1 MKDNTNESN
10 NSIYRLT
17 PDAAQQLT
25 SKIDVGKLDGF
36 LGLSPRDCLLD
47 IALAAKESLEAQG
60 KSSRGCNSERDVKSW
75 LGDNRVRK
83 TKPVFMALC
92 SVVGIDWCESCEPNA
107 SHEEIKEAVLRKD
120 RKTSIR
126 DLIDSL
132 VDRFASSE
140 EEKDAIKFKYA
151 SLIKELVA
159 GNRINTEG
167 ITDLIELIRKDF
179 ATNGRQIRLKIEDP
193 NKDKS
198 KSYKFTSVEI
208 SGLNQNR
215 ELSTWVRRYDVPFPL
230 DVETNMW
237 WWQESISIKFEATNG
252 ERSITHSGSVTVPP
266 RGFVMA
272 YVSFWLET
280 REFTVDESS
289 PLKVF
294 IQS

>member
-1 MKDNTNESN
+1 MENSANESN

-25 SKIDVGKLDGF
+25 SKIDVRKLDGF
-36 LGLSPRDCLLD
+36 LGLSPQDCLFD
-47 IALAAKESLEAQG
+47 IAFAAKESLEAQG
-60 KSSRGCNSERDVKSW
+60 KSSRGCNNERDVKSW
-75 LGDNRVRK
+75 LVDRVRK
-83 TKPVFMALC
+83 NKPVFMALC
-92 SVVGIDWCESCEPNA
+92 SVVSIDWRESCEPDERYHEINA
-107 SHEEIKEAVLRKD
+107 EVLRQD

-140 EEKDAIKFKYA
+140 EEKDAIKLKYA
-151 SLIKELVA
+151 PLIKELVT
-159 GNRINTEG
+159 GDRINTEG

-193 NKDKS
+193 TKDKS

-252 ERSITHSGSVTVPP
+252 ERLITHSGLVTVPQK
-266 RGFVMA
+266 GFVMA